1 MSQLGGK
8 VFLFISTREKSALD
22 YLFNIKHNMYLGRRA
37 QQNIRNTGEKTSRSL
52 LIAED

>member
-1 MSQLGGK
+1 MSQFGGK
-8 VFLFISTREKSALD
+8 VFLFISTGEKSALD

-37 QQNIRNTGEKTSRSL
+37 QQNIRDTGEKSRSF